1 LALCLSFQALRLF
14 YEFRGHFSSPPDP
27 QQMPSRQA
35 KYREKKKESYGYE
48 PLMGTCAWCHQ
59 RTDMSG
65 GIYDDGEWMC
75 PGCISAY
82 AR

>member
-1 LALCLSFQALRLF
+1 
-14 YEFRGHFSSPPDP
+14 
-27 QQMPSRQA
+27 MPSRQA
-35 KYREKKKESYGYE
+35 KYREKKKDSYSYE

-75 PGCISAY
+75 PGCISGY
-82 AR
+82 AG

>member
-1 LALCLSFQALRLF
+1 
-14 YEFRGHFSSPPDP
+14 
-27 QQMPSRQA
+27 MPSRQPQ
-35 KYREKKKESYGYE
+35 YREKKKDAFTYE
-48 PLMGTCAWCHQ
+48 PLMATCGWCHQ

-75 PGCISAY
+75 GGCISRY